1 MIRILICLATTLLL
15 QSSLSAQLD
24 ASSYKQPAT
33 NSMYIQGGYFHD
45 AEFSKAYGLN
55 TLNIGYLKSKSA
67 KTDLGVEIRYQ
78 AIDTEG
84 IDVDIQFLGFD
95 TTVMQFISDT
105 FFVHRIKSQEE
116 LSAQFVI
123 HKNYLVSNDKIK
135 VGVRYGIGYLRRKE
149 YSLATDSNVERTN
162 TYNALSLDA
171 NFFGTLRVTG
181 NLHLYVDMS
190 ILEFNTGIEKIVS
203 IRPMMEDFNNTIG
216 LTALNTPVLS
226 KINYIHVGISYDF

>member
-24 ASSYKQPAT
+24 TSSYKQPAT
-33 NSMYIQGGYFHD
+33 NSVYIQGGYFHD
-45 AEFSKAYGLN
+45 AEFSKAYGFN

-67 KTDLGVEIRYQ
+67 KTDIGVEIRYQ

-84 IDVDIQFLGFD
+84 IDVDVDIEFD
-95 TTVMQFISDT
+95 TILTQLLFDTVL
-105 FFVHRIKSQEE
+105 VHRIKSQEE

-135 VGVRYGIGYLRRKE
+135 VGVRYGIGYLRRKD
-149 YSLATDSNVERTN
+149 YSLATDSNAERTN

-203 IRPMMEDFNNTIG
+203 VRPMMEDFNHTIG

-226 KINYIHVGISYDF
+226 KINYIHVGLSYDF